1 MNKDNKVLN
10 YIKSKVESGFN
21 EKNPSHFSLI
31 CKNICNLTDKA
42 QGYEVEKYL
51 ECITG
56 FEQIAEDGISIE
68 KVGHKGD
75 LKVLYGDKEYFPNAK
90 STMLGTGALWLKD
103 PNQMGAK
110 TIKVFDASRTPN
122 FSLPKKLKQIDN
134 DLIIIHFAWHSIQLK
149 GCISVTSL
157 QEISAYCD
165 VKVIDLFRANKN
177 DEGKPQHWSIST
189 KDLYNTARYHDRILP
204 FKVTKKEAK
213 SFLTKH
219 KGFNKPSLVGLM
231 KDE

>member
-1 MNKDNKVLN
+1 MSIPEVFFRETIDLNRFSNAVAKKYAITYNK
-10 YIKSKVESGFN
+10 I
-21 EKNPSHFSLI
+21 I
-31 CKNICNLTDKA
+31 IRA
-42 QGYEVEKYL
+42 
-51 ECITG
+51 
-56 FEQIAEDGISIE
+56 A
-68 KVGHKGD
+68 
-75 LKVLYGDKEYFPNAK
+75 
-90 STMLGTGALWLKD
+90 
-103 PNQMGAK
+103 
-110 TIKVFDASRTPN
+110 
-122 FSLPKKLKQIDN
+122 KKLKQIDN